1 MESLS
6 KTKIENEIASHI
18 NQFDGRILRDDFLKA
33 DEFIRIPD
41 FLPASITNQ
50 LLEILPEVE
59 PYVHRSYLPKHKSGG
74 SVSRFRLEEHAPPF
88 KEVYFSK
95 SSLNLFS
102 QITDKKLLTCPP
114 NDAHAYALYL
124 YTRKGD
130 HIGFH
135 YDTSYY
141 SESRYTALVG
151 LQDNSSCRLE
161 CELYTKIKG
170 AKTVMKSIKL
180 MPGELV
186 FFNGDKVRHRVT
198 PSGVNEKRV
207 ALTMEYVTSTNMS
220 PYLRFVSDMK
230 DAIAYFG
237 FAELWKRLIGR
248 KQ

>member
-1 MESLS
+1 MESS
-6 KTKIENEIASHI
+6 PKNKIEQQIRSHI
-18 NQFDGRILRDDFLKA
+18 AKFDRQILRDNFLKT

-59 PYVHRSYLPKHKSGG
+59 PYVHRSYLPRHKSGG
-74 SVSRFRLEEHAPPF
+74 SVSRFNLEKSAPIF
-88 KEVYFSK
+88 TEIYFST
-95 SSLNLFS
+95 SHLDLFS
-102 QITDKKLLTCPP
+102 QITNKKLLTCPP
-114 NDAHAYALYL
+114 NDSHAYALYL

-141 SESRYTALVG
+141 SQARYTALVG

-161 CELYTKIKG
+161 CELFTRIKG
-170 AKTVMKSIKL
+170 AKTVMQSVKL

-186 FFNGDKVRHRVT
+186 LFNGDKVRHRVT
-198 PSGVNEKRV
+198 PCGANERRV
-207 ALTMEYVTSTNMS
+207 ALTMEYVTSTKMS

-237 FAELWKRLIGR
+237 FAELWKRLIRR

>member
-6 KTKIENEIASHI
+6 KTKIENEMASHI
-18 NQFDGRILRDDFLKA
+18 TEFNGHNLRYNFLKK
-33 DEFIRIPD
+33 DEFIRIPG
-41 FLPASITNQ
+41 FLPESITNQ

-59 PYVHRSYLPKHKSGG
+59 PYVHRSYLPRHKSGG
-74 SVSRFRLEEHAPPF
+74 SVSRFHLEQYAPLF
-88 KEVYFSK
+88 TAVYFSR
-95 SSLNLFS
+95 SSLDLFS

-124 YTRKGD
+124 YTQKGD

-141 SESRYTALVG
+141 SDARYTALIG
-151 LQDNSSCRLE
+151 LQDNSSCKLE

-170 AKTVMKSIKL
+170 AKTVMQSIKL

-198 PSGVNEKRV
+198 PSDVNERRGSTYNGIRNFHKDV
-207 ALTMEYVTSTNMS
+207 SLSALC
-220 PYLRFVSDMK
+220 
-230 DAIAYFG
+230 I
-237 FAELWKRLIGR
+237 
-248 KQ
+248 